1 MKEMVHVSR
10 RPMAPRRKRSGPTFG
25 ARDAKSAAG
34 GFTAALLLAY
44 FFDPQLGSR
53 RRKLTV
59 QRAAGLTRHAIRR
72 VGRTGRHAASESAGL
87 GRRAV
92 HPRWRQS
99 APADDVTLARKVET
113 EIFRPADAPKGS
125 VNVNAVD
132 GVIWLRGQVQ
142 RPEQARELED
152 HARRVV
158 GVKEVRNLLHLP
170 DTSAR
175 TEQ

>member
-1 MKEMVHVSR
+1 MTR
-10 RPMAPRRKRSGPTFG
+10 RRMSLRRRRSGPRL
-25 ARDAKSAAG
+25 ALRDAKSAAG
-34 GFTAALLLAY
+34 GFSAALLLAY

-59 QRAAGLTRHAIRR
+59 QRVAGLTRHAVRR
-72 VGRTGRHAASESAGL
+72 VGRTGRYAASRSAGL

-99 APADDVTLARKVET
+99 APADDVTLARKVES

-142 RPEQARELED
+142 RSEQARELED

-158 GVKEVRNLLHLP
+158 GVNEVRNLLHLP
-170 DTSAR
+170 ATPPAR